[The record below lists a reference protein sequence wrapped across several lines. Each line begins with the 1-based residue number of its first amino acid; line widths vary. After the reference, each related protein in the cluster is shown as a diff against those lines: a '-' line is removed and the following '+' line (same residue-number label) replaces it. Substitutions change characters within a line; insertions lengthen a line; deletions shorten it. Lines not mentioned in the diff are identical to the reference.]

1 MVLGETKGGKGKRK
15 SFRWWWDGHGQTL
28 HIKRENGQHDRFP
41 TAELRKILQSLEGQ
55 FRLGCFPLANNVA
68 KMSKGTEKPGLG
80 MTILG
85 STRALNGSRP
95 GDIMHAQASSY
106 LGVVFEHVG
115 LTTWNGKHWR
125 IKWHLN
131 RTRPDEELT
140 GLLRTGTCSTCCPPT
155 DVA

>member
-1 MVLGETKGGKGKRK
+1 
-15 SFRWWWDGHGQTL
+15 
-28 HIKRENGQHDRFP
+28 
-41 TAELRKILQSLEGQ
+41 
-55 FRLGCFPLANNVA
+55 
-68 KMSKGTEKPGLG
+68 

-115 LTTWNGKHWR
+115 LTTWNEKHWR
-125 IKWHLN
+125 IKWRLN